1 MATWAQPGMSFI
13 PQQGAGPMGDQ
24 QQGNGQG
31 MMMPMAPVTGGDC
44 PQQQQQGNAQQQ
56 MMMMPA
62 CMPMQSGGN
71 NGMQQM
77 MMMPMQMQGM
87 NGQQPMMMPMQ
98 NMQGMQPGGGGQ
110 PMMMM
115 MMVPQNGQMMMQP
128 MMMMQPALN
137 AQQQMQQPVDSDSSV
152 PSANSEQIEKQTPAG
167 PPGAFAPSTSS
178 SKHTKTCARDKDEN
192 KDTHDPKSASLT
204 AGALAGSVDTTNAK
218 SISDR
223 RELLT
228 KQASE
233 VVARL
238 RRSGARRS
246 DLAATQLRHSTF
258 SALNLE
264 VTGGTRKG
272 LQPLSRQSIAE
283 LQSEWAASKA
293 KRVAAEAT
301 KAVDSGAST
310 ASTMPSEEEVAESS
324 QDEDIV
330 AGALSIK
337 NMLRMRC
344 SFLECP
350 IPAAISSFSAANHE
364 LGWHKGDSPSLRGT
378 TPTNGSHKASST
390 ATQLTRTQQLQ
401 RDVNSLLNKVCPESV
416 ATITQRVAS
425 IEIKCAEELQLVI
438 GLIFKKALAEPHYCE
453 TYADMVL
460 ALKQCMP
467 EFPSPSGNKPITFK
481 AALLN
486 TTQSEF
492 EALSQILTITP
503 EESNGLQPEEIDTLR
518 KKRRDRARGN
528 MRFIGQL
535 FLRALL
541 GSRIIESIIKDLAKC
556 EHADMAPEEA
566 IVECLCEL
574 LQNTG
579 YTLER
584 SGEAGKASLSKVCDK
599 LCAIKGNY
607 NKRIQFGIQD
617 VLDIRGAGWKKKTFK
632 ASAKTKEEIRRE
644 QEQDLWA
651 QACGREVQSAEV
663 QIAGAR
669 RPVAGW

>member
-1 MATWAQPGMSFI
+1 
-13 PQQGAGPMGDQ
+13 
-24 QQGNGQG
+24 
-31 MMMPMAPVTGGDC
+31 
-44 PQQQQQGNAQQQ
+44 
-56 MMMMPA
+56 
-62 CMPMQSGGN
+62 
-71 NGMQQM
+71 
-77 MMMPMQMQGM
+77 
-87 NGQQPMMMPMQ
+87 
-98 NMQGMQPGGGGQ
+98 
-110 PMMMM
+110 
-115 MMVPQNGQMMMQP
+115 MMQP
-128 MMMMQPALN
+128 MMMMQSALN
-137 AQQQMQQPVDSDSSV
+137 AQQQQQQMQQPVDADSSA
-152 PSANSEQIEKQTPAG
+152 PSTNSEPLDKPTPVG
-167 PPGAFAPSTSS
+167 PPGAFAPITSS
-178 SKHTKTCARDKDEN
+178 KQTKTGGRDREEN
-192 KDTHDPKSASLT
+192 RNTQDAKPAALT
-204 AGALAGSVDTTNAK
+204 AGALVGSADTTSSK
-218 SISDR
+218 SVSDR

-293 KRVAAEAT
+293 KRVAAEAS
-301 KAVDSGAST
+301 KIVDSGAST

-324 QDEDIV
+324 QDEDVV
-330 AGALSIK
+330 AGTLTIK

-344 SFLECP
+344 SFLKCP
-350 IPAAISSFSAANHE
+350 IPAEISSLSAADHE
-364 LGWHKGDSPSLRGT
+364 FGWHKVDSPSLRGL
-378 TPTNGSHKASST
+378 TPVASST
-390 ATQLTRTQQLQ
+390 VTQLTRIQQLQ

-416 ATITQRVAS
+416 AVITQRVAG
-425 IEIKCAEELQLVI
+425 IQIQCAEELQVVI

-467 EFPSPSGNKPITFK
+467 EFPSPTGNKPITFK

-492 EALSQILTITP
+492 EALSQILTITA
-503 EESNGLQPEEIDTLR
+503 EESNGLQAEEIDTLR

-541 GSRIIESIIKDLAKC
+541 GSRIIESIIKDLVKC
-556 EHADMAPEEA
+556 EDADVAPEEA

-574 LQNTG
+574 LHNTG
-579 YTLER
+579 YTLEC

-599 LCAIKGNY
+599 LCAIKSKY
-607 NKRIQFGIQD
+607 SKRIQFGIQD

-632 ASAKTKEEIRRE
+632 ASAKTKDEIRRE
-644 QEQDLWA
+644 QEQDFWA
-651 QACGREVQSAEV
+651 AACGREMQRAEV